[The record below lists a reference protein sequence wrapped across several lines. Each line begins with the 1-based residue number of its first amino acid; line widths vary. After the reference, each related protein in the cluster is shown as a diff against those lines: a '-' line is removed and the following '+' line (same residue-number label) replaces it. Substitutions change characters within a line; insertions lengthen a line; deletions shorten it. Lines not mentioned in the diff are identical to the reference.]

1 MRTERRALLLRRTV
15 IIALAAVTAILAFA
29 APASA
34 DAPKFHSATSS
45 VNNAGALVVSFDER
59 GLGNTNIDYTLT
71 ADATAVYACINGGGN
86 HPQAANKE
94 TVNAEVSAGGSFEP
108 KNGRVVASL
117 SAGPPSA
124 GDFSCPS
131 GQRLVLASVSYT
143 NIVLTDTTNGVST
156 SVPDASRTFLAI

>member
-1 MRTERRALLLRRTV
+1 MSRSARTV
-15 IIALAAVTAILAFA
+15 VPAAIAALITVFAFALAG
-29 APASA
+29 PAWA

-59 GLGNTNIDYTLT
+59 GLGNENIDYSLT
-71 ADATAVYACINGGGN
+71 ADASAVYACINGGGN

-94 TVNAEVSAGGSFEP
+94 TVNAEVSGAASFEP
-108 KNGRVVASL
+108 KNGRVIGSI

-124 GDFSCPS
+124 GSFSCPP

-143 NIVLTDTTNGVST
+143 NIVLTDTTNNVST
-156 SVPDASRTFLAI
+156 SVPDASRTFLNL

>member
-1 MRTERRALLLRRTV
+1 MVKTLTRGTV
-15 IIALAAVTAILAFA
+15 LVALAAFATLLALGS
-29 APASA
+29 PASA
-34 DAPKFHSATSS
+34 SAPKFHSATGAVANS
-45 VNNAGALVVSFDER
+45 GALVVSFDER
-59 GLGNTNIDYTLT
+59 GLGHENIDYVLT

-117 SAGPPSA
+117 TAGPPSA
-124 GDFSCPS
+124 GDFACPK

-143 NIVLTDTTNGVST
+143 SIVLTDVTNGVST
-156 SVPDASRTFLAI
+156 SVADTSRTFFDV

>member
-1 MRTERRALLLRRTV
+1 MRFPLRLSLAATTLAV
-15 IIALAAVTAILAFA
+15 ASIVSAAPALAA
-29 APASA
+29 
-34 DAPKFHSATSS
+34 APKFHAADSS

-59 GLGNTNIDYTLT
+59 GLGNLNIDYTLT
-71 ADATAVYACINGGGN
+71 ADASAVYACINGGSK

-124 GDFSCPS
+124 GDFSCPP
-131 GQRLVLASVSYT
+131 GQRLVLAAVSYT
-143 NIVLTDTTNGVST
+143 NIVLTDVTNGVST
-156 SVPDASRTFLAI
+156 DVADASRTFLDV

>member
-1 MRTERRALLLRRTV
+1 MRFPLRLSLAATTLAV
-15 IIALAAVTAILAFA
+15 ASIVSAAPALAA
-29 APASA
+29 
-34 DAPKFHSATSS
+34 APKFHAADSS

-59 GLGNTNIDYTLT
+59 GLGNLNIDYTLT
-71 ADATAVYACINGGGN
+71 ADASAVYACINGGSK

-124 GDFSCPS
+124 GDFSCPP
-131 GQRLVLASVSYT
+131 GQRLVLAAVSYT
-143 NIVLTDTTNGVST
+143 NIVLTDITNGVST
-156 SVPDASRTFLAI
+156 DVADASRTFLDV

>member
-1 MRTERRALLLRRTV
+1 MRIPLRLSLPVTALTV
-15 IIALAAVTAILAFA
+15 AALALAA
-29 APASA
+29 PALA
-34 DAPKFHSATSS
+34 DAPKFHDANSS

-59 GLGNTNIDYTLT
+59 GLGNENIDYTLT
-71 ADATAVYACINGGGN
+71 ADASAVYACINGGDN

-94 TVNAEVSAGGSFEP
+94 TVNAEVSAAGSFEP

-124 GDFSCPS
+124 GDFTCPP

-156 SVPDASRTFLAI
+156 PVADASRTFLAL